1 MATRLATG
9 DVASLAGA
17 AGGPY
22 AFRDDPSPGKLETWA
37 QRLTA
42 PLRARSN
49 SYATLSRILTHV
61 HRHDGTFTD
70 CDDAG
75 LRAAATEL
83 RYELKLQN
91 LAEAAVGKTFA
102 LVREVAGRKLGMP
115 HFDVQLVGGWAM
127 LNGMI
132 AEMETGEGKTLTA
145 TLPACAAAMAGI
157 PTHVITVNDYLA
169 GRDAEIMRPIYE
181 ALGLTLGVALADM
194 SDAERKA
201 AYDCDIT
208 YTTNKQVAFDH
219 LRDRIQLRGKH
230 SRMSMHFLAEGRG
243 ELLLRGLYFAV
254 IDEADSVLV
263 DEAVTPLIISQ
274 RGKPQFEREM
284 LADALEAAAS
294 LEDEVHFR
302 LNRSERRLKLLPAG
316 ETWLVDW
323 AAERAGLWHNTRYRR
338 ELVSQALKALYLFDR
353 DQHYLV
359 DEGEVKIIDE
369 FTGRVMEGRSWEQG
383 LHQLIE
389 VKEGCEI
396 TGEMETMGRISYQ
409 RFFRRYLMLGGMSGT
424 VNEVAGELRD
434 VYGNDVATIP
444 TNRPNCRQR
453 YRGRMLVSED
463 EKWRYVVERIRA
475 IHAEGRPVL
484 VGTRS
489 VVASEQLSELLTRE
503 GLPHEVL
510 NARKDRHEAGIVAKA
525 GARGRITVATNMAGR
540 GTDIKLGDGVS
551 DIGGLHVIATERH
564 EARRIDRQLFGRCAR
579 QGDPGSYEEIASLE
593 DQLVHIHLSDSL
605 KRVAHTLLESG
616 SRLGEL
622 GAMMLVARAQ
632 KKAQGRSGRRRVQM
646 QKMDEYLSNVLAFT
660 GRLE

>member
-1 MATRLATG
+1 MAARTSTG
-9 DVASLAGA
+9 DVAFLAGA

-37 QRLTA
+37 QRLAA

-49 SYATLSRILTHV
+49 SYAALSRILSHV
-61 HRHDGTFTD
+61 HPHGDSFAD

-83 RYELKLQN
+83 RYELKAQGM
-91 LAEAAVGKTFA
+91 AEATVGKTFA

-181 ALGLTLGVALADM
+181 ALGLTLGVSLADM

-201 AYDCDIT
+201 AYDCDVT

-230 SRMSMHFLAEGRG
+230 SRMSMQFLSEGRG

-263 DEAVTPLIISQ
+263 DEAVTPLIISR

-294 LEDEVHFR
+294 LEDNVHFR
-302 LNRSERRLKLLPAG
+302 LNRSERRLKLLPVG
-316 ETWLVDW
+316 ETWLTDW
-323 AAERAGLWHNTRYRR
+323 AADRTGLWKNTRYRR

-359 DEGEVKIIDE
+359 DEGQVKIIDE

-389 VKEGCEI
+389 VKESCEI

-424 VNEVAGELRD
+424 INEVAGELRD
-434 VYGNDVATIP
+434 VYGTDVATIP
-444 TNRPNCRQR
+444 TNRPNRRQR
-453 YRGRMLVSED
+453 YRERLLASED
-463 EKWRYVVERIRA
+463 DKWRYVVERIRTV
-475 IHAEGRPVL
+475 HAEGRPVL
-484 VGTRS
+484 IGTRS
-489 VVASEQLSELLTRE
+489 VVASEHLSELLTKA
-503 GLPHEVL
+503 GLQHEVL
-510 NARKDRHEAGIVAKA
+510 NARRDEYEADIVAKA
-525 GARGRITVATNMAGR
+525 GIRGRITVATNMAGR
-540 GTDIKLGDGVS
+540 GTDIKLGEGVA
-551 DIGGLHVIATERH
+551 DLGGLHVIATERH

-579 QGDPGSYEEIASLE
+579 QGDLGSYEEIAALE
-593 DQLVHIHLSDSL
+593 DHLVCIYLSDPL
-605 KRVAHTLLESG
+605 QRIARKLLDSG
-616 SRLGEL
+616 SRPGET
-622 GAMMLVARAQ
+622 GAMLLVARAQ
-632 KKAQGRSGRRRVQM
+632 MKAQARSGRMRVQM
-646 QKMDEYLSNVLAFT
+646 QKMDEYLGNVLAFT